1 MIQASGMRNNVV
13 KVGFAGILSLVML
26 SACSSMNTKIGG
38 LFNMDTDLDLT
49 FIADKNINP
58 DANATPSP
66 LFIRMYEL
74 KSDKAFKNADFIDI
88 YERDKE
94 VLGDDMLG
102 KQRLKRLIP
111 GEKREKDFVL
121 DPQTHFVGL
130 FAEFQSYKDATYKV
144 IIPVEPTNVVASSS
158 VVRVSGN
165 IISASQ

>member
-1 MIQASGMRNNVV
+1 MVWAGM
-13 KVGFAGILSLVML
+13 LSLVLL
-26 SACSSMNTKIGG
+26 SSCSSMNTKIGG

-58 DANATPSP
+58 DTDAVPSP

-74 KSDKAFKNADFIDI
+74 KSDKAFKNADFIDL

-121 DPQTHFVGL
+121 DPQTRFVGL
-130 FAEFQSYKDATYKV
+130 FAEFQQYKDATYKV

-158 VVRVSGN
+158 VVRISGN
-165 IISASQ
+165 IVSASR